1 MADIA
6 VAQIE
11 NATLFIIVSDT
22 TGMVT
27 GLRVENSRSDNVYVS
42 VTRNGEQFSPAGG
55 ISAGVYP
62 PGTFTR
68 NIPTAKRWLYDDPND
83 PDYESGLQYSLG
95 S

>member
-6 VAQIE
+6 VAQITG
-11 NATLFIIVSDT
+11 ATLFIIVSDS
-22 TGMVT
+22 TGLVT
-27 GLRVENSRSDNVYVS
+27 GLRVENNRSDNVRVS

-55 ISAGVYP
+55 ISPGVYP

-68 NIPTAKRWLYDDPND
+68 NIPVPKRWLYDDPND
-83 PDYESGLQYSLG
+83 PDYDPGLQYSLG